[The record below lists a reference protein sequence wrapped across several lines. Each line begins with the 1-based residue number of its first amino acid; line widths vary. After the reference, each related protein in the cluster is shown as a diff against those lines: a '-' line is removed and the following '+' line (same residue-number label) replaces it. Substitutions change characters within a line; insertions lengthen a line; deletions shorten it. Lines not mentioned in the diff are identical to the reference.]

1 MRTGF
6 FMALFLTCLAPALA
20 ARAEGPDADAQAS
33 DRSSVPEDEALAAR
47 VDAVLKSA
55 EVDAVRAPAE
65 QAKLALAR
73 ARTLRDAQAQER
85 SLAIARAALA
95 LAEARA
101 LLLRER
107 ALWSAAT
114 RRGAE
119 AKERAEKARRA
130 LADQKAVPSAKPEG
144 RGP

>member
-6 FMALFLTCLAPALA
+6 FMALLLTCLGPALDV
-20 ARAEGPDADAQAS
+20 RAEGPREPDAQAS
-33 DRSSVPEDEALAAR
+33 SQANAPQDEALAAR

-55 EVDAVRAPAE
+55 EVEAVRAPAE

-95 LAEARA
+95 LAEARV

-107 ALWSAAT
+107 ELWSAAR
-114 RRGAE
+114 RRGSE
-119 AKERAEKARRA
+119 AKERAERARST
-130 LADQKAVPSAKPEG
+130 LAEQKALPTPKPQG
-144 RGP
+144 QP